1 MATTMGTTKLERDE
15 FSNAKAI
22 KPTSI
27 VESIKNIYFDIKPWY
42 KKTWVSLLTTF
53 ILTSA
58 DFVNLKGIFEK
69 TINGSGVLMAI
80 VSAYILNFIAIVAV
94 DSIKDMC
101 YGFGT
106 KKSNIVATICSFATF
121 IGLFALT
128 AWLRFAARDLTF
140 KNAVEIQS
148 LVLDSSSTTIDPNDP
163 KAIALSFFLMF
174 LPLIT
179 TVTNGLLAWI
189 SYDPVAVRL
198 YKLEVEIAKQMTAI
212 TETEHAVYQLED
224 PNFIPNLIAYDE
236 AMYSSAK
243 SALEYDMKAFVC
255 ELNEAIMAKIH
266 ASAEDV
272 DILSHRKNNV
282 A

>member
-1 MATTMGTTKLERDE
+1 MATTTGTTKLERDE

-27 VESIKNIYFDIKPWY
+27 VESIKNVYFGTKPWY
-42 KKTWVSLLTTF
+42 KKTLISLITTI

-58 DFVNLKGIFEK
+58 DFANLKSIFEK
-69 TINGSGVLMAI
+69 TMSGSGILMAI

-94 DSIKDMC
+94 DSIKDW
-101 YGFGT
+101 YYSFGT
-106 KKSNIVATICSFATF
+106 KQSNIVATICSFATF
-121 IGLFALT
+121 TGLFVLT
-128 AWLRFAARDLTF
+128 AYIRWTARDLTF
-140 KNAVEIQS
+140 SSGIDIQS
-148 LVLDSSSTTIDPNDP
+148 SVLETSSTTIDPNDP
-163 KAIALSFFLMF
+163 KAMALSFFLML

-179 TVTNGLLAWI
+179 TVTNGLIAWI

-198 YKLEVEIAKQMTAI
+198 YKLEVEIAKQLTTI
-212 TETEHAVYQLED
+212 SETEHAVYQLEE
-224 PNFIPNLIAYDE
+224 PNFIPNLRAYDE
-236 AMYSSAK
+236 AMYNAAK

-266 ASAEDV
+266 ASAEDI

-282 A
+282 V

>member
-1 MATTMGTTKLERDE
+1 MTTTTTTIKLERDE

-22 KPTSI
+22 EPTSI
-27 VESIKNIYFDIKPWY
+27 VESIKNIYFSIKPWY

-58 DFVNLKGIFEK
+58 DFINLKQIFEK
-69 TINGSGVLMAI
+69 TTSGSSFLLSFC
-80 VSAYILNFIAIVAV
+80 SAYILNFIAIVAV

-101 YGFGT
+101 YRFGT

-121 IGLFALT
+121 TGLFALT

-198 YKLEVEIAKQMTAI
+198 YKLEVEIAKQMTTIA
-212 TETEHAVYQLED
+212 ETEHAIYQLED
-224 PNFIPNLIAYDE
+224 PDFIPNLRAYDE
-236 AMYSSAK
+236 AMYNSAK
-243 SALEYDMKAFVC
+243 SALEYDMKAFIC